1 MSNSFVF
8 YETFTK
14 QLQGLDTET
23 RCRFYDAIAEYG
35 LYETEPDFKG
45 IELSVWIPIQEAIDA
60 SKKKKGKHKGAGRN
74 NAIPSELP
82 DPRKCAKKVS
92 FLW

>member
-14 QLQGLDTET
+14 QLKYLDVET

-45 IELSVWIPIQEAIDA
+45 IELSVWLPIQEAIDA

-74 NAIPSELP
+74 NAIPSKPP
-82 DPRKCAKKVS
+82 DPRECVRKVS
-92 FLW
+92 FL

>member
-14 QLQGLDTET
+14 QLKSLDAET

-45 IELSVWIPIQEAIDA
+45 IEASVWLPMNLLILDNALNHLRGLDRRI
-60 SKKKKGKHKGAGRN
+60 RN
-74 NAIPSELP
+74 EYL
-82 DPRKCAKKVS
+82 
-92 FLW
+92 